1 MYWISAIIIFAIL
14 LAVGIWFLQKFYAK
28 ATLETAL
35 VRTGMGGRRVL
46 TDGGCLALPIVHQC
60 QLLDNA
66 RSTVYYRAEAVN
78 DIDDELMKRI
88 DAIHLA

>member
-1 MYWISAIIIFAIL
+1 MYWISGIIIFAIL

-46 TDGGCLALPIVHQC
+46 TDGGCLALPIVHQL
-60 QLLDNA
+60 QRVSMQTA
-66 RSTVYYRAEAVN
+66 TRSSRTTTTCSNRSS
-78 DIDDELMKRI
+78 RI
-88 DAIHLA
+88 ASA